1 VLAEAA
7 KWSRA
12 NTDVLVDTHWIGG
25 DPGKS
30 QVYGYASWSVRK
42 GIVMLR
48 NPDAQPHEFALD
60 VTPAFELPLGG
71 QTKYLLKSPW
81 AEDASQ
87 PALRAEAGKPLRIT
101 LKPFEIMVL
110 DALPSS

>member
-25 DPGKS
+25 DPAKL

-48 NPDAQPHEFALD
+48 NPDIQPHDFALD
-60 VTPAFELPLGG
+60 VAVALELPPRGP
-71 QTKYLLKSPW
+71 TTYLLKSPW
-81 AEDASQ
+81 AEDASK
-87 PALRAEAGKPLRIT
+87 PALRAEAGKLLPIT
-101 LKPFEIMVL
+101 LKPFEIVVL
-110 DALPSS
+110 DALPSD

>member
-1 VLAEAA
+1 MLAEGA

-25 DPGKS
+25 DLAKLE
-30 QVYGYASWSVRK
+30 VYGCASWSPRK

-48 NPDAQPHEFALD
+48 NPDVQPHEFVLD
-60 VTPAFELPLGG
+60 VATAFELPLGG

-81 AEDASQ
+81 AEDASK

-101 LKPFEIMVL
+101 LGPFAIVVL